1 MGALILTRRAGQC
14 VRLDL
19 TSDSYCTLMLAYTGS
34 NQVKLDLSGAGSC
47 LSKRVDV
54 GGEML
59 IGPGVTVKVV
69 SITFK
74 TVKLRFDAP
83 LSVKIMRT
91 ELLERA

>member
-1 MGALILTRRAGQC
+1 MGGLVLTRKSGQC
-14 VRLDL
+14 VRLEM
-19 TSDSYCTLMLAYTGS
+19 TPGHYFTLLLAYTGS
-34 NQVKLDLSGAGSC
+34 NQVKLELSGAGAC

-59 IGPGVTVKVV
+59 IGPGVTVKVL

-74 TVKLRFDAP
+74 TVKMLFEAP

-91 ELLERA
+91 ELLERV

>member
-1 MGALILTRRAGQC
+1 MGGLVLTRKSGQC
-14 VRLDL
+14 VRLEM
-19 TSDSYCTLMLAYTGS
+19 TPGHYFTLLLAYTGS
-34 NQVKLDLSGAGSC
+34 NQVKLEVSGAGAC

-54 GGEML
+54 GAEML
-59 IGPGVTVKVV
+59 IGPGVTVKVL

-74 TVKLRFDAP
+74 TVKLLFEAP